1 MPRMSK
7 QSQDKRSSDASVETR
22 LAWLE
27 EIVSTTGFKEWAR
40 KYLPLSS
47 KVRGLIMEMDD
58 SMPRWRGL
66 GQFEI
71 ISKLVDDEL
80 KSL

>member
-1 MPRMSK
+1 MPGKESK
-7 QSQDKRSSDASVETR
+7 IRSGSVEAR

-27 EIVSTTGFKEWAR
+27 EDVSTLGFKEWAR

-58 SMPRWRGL
+58 SMPRWRGV

-71 ISKLVDDEL
+71 MSKPVEDEL
-80 KSL
+80 KAL

>member
-1 MPRMSK
+1 MARK
-7 QSQDKRSSDASVETR
+7 QIKVKSHVAEAR

-27 EIVSTTGFKEWAR
+27 EDVSTLGFKEWAR

-58 SMPRWRGL
+58 SMPRWRGV
-66 GQFEI
+66 GQFEV
-71 ISKLVDDEL
+71 ISRLVEDEL
-80 KSL
+80 KAL

>member
-1 MPRMSK
+1 
-7 QSQDKRSSDASVETR
+7 VR

-27 EIVSTTGFKEWAR
+27 EDVSTLGFKEWAR

-58 SMPRWRGL
+58 SMPRWRGV

-71 ISKLVDDEL
+71 ISKLIEDEL
-80 KSL
+80 KAL

>member
-1 MPRMSK
+1 MRRIQTK
-7 QSQDKRSSDASVETR
+7 ARSGSAEER

-27 EIVSTTGFKEWAR
+27 EDVSTFGFKEWAR

-47 KVRGLIMEMDD
+47 KVRGLMEMDD
-58 SMPRWRGL
+58 SMPRWRGV

-71 ISKLVDDEL
+71 ISKLVEDEFKTL
-80 KSL
+80 